1 MNWKNDRSYDIICSK
16 EVVLLYH
23 VAICD
28 DADLDLQE
36 MSSVAE
42 HLLRERGLHFSIREF
57 RSAAELI
64 HAYHAG
70 EKWDL
75 LLLDILMAGQDGLQL
90 AEALRAQGCDTDLV
104 FVTISPEFALA
115 GYSSFPVS
123 YLLKPLTREKLAGV
137 LDHCLERRQKHPPLI
152 LDTMGGGSVSVYP
165 EELLYLEVFR
175 KEVVIH
181 CGGGSVSCQGPLH
194 EVLARLPREQFY
206 QCHRSYVVNLSFVT
220 GIRRYAFLL
229 QDGSEV
235 PIAMRI
241 YPQAQTRWME
251 FLA

>member
-1 MNWKNDRSYDIICSK
+1 M
-16 EVVLLYH
+16 LLYN
-23 VAICD
+23 VGICD

-36 MSSVAE
+36 MSSVVE
-42 HLLRERGLHFSIREF
+42 SLLRERGIHFSIRKF

-64 HAYHAG
+64 QAYRGG
-70 EKWDL
+70 ETWEL

-90 AEALRAQGCDTDLV
+90 AEALRAQGCDTDVV
-104 FVTISPEFALA
+104 FVTVSPEFALA
-115 GYSSFPVS
+115 GYRSFPVS

-137 LDHCLERRQKHPPLI
+137 LDHCLERRKKHPPLI
-152 LDTMGGGSVSVYP
+152 LDTMSGGSVSVSL
-165 EELLYLEVFR
+165 EELVYLEVFR
-175 KEVVIH
+175 REVVIH
-181 CGGGSVSCQGPLH
+181 CSVGSVSCQGPLH

-220 GIRRYAFLL
+220 GIQKYAFLL

-235 PIAMRI
+235 PIAMRT
-241 YPQAQTRWME
+241 YLQAQTRWME